1 MDLSILKNKY
11 KSCLGPSSISVALA
25 ENNCQRNIWLQYRHK
40 TENNDSIFLEQYKLK
55 HQAGLSNLISYLSI
69 KYPNSIIEPEQK
81 LPIVKFR
88 GVSIY
93 GIPDLVLKDNNDN
106 SISVFDVKT
115 GVRKTSHFFQ
125 AGIYFL
131 MLKAIAIKRG
141 LPEPKL
147 KSIGLCYDD
156 GTATFDAE
164 TYENKILELKGP
176 SAINEIF
183 LDPTK
188 EKLNEI
194 FDIVSQ
200 ENLPSA
206 TPTSGNC
213 KFCKFKDYCPD
224 VCVEEELIV
233 TNDLF

>member
-11 KSCLGPSSISVALA
+11 KNCLGPSSISVALA

-40 TENNDSIFLEQYKLK
+40 TDNNDSVFLEKYQLK
-55 HQAGLSNLISYLSI
+55 HSAGLSNLISYLST
-69 KYPNSIIEPEQK
+69 KYPNSVIEPEQK

-93 GIPDLVLKDNNDN
+93 GIPDIVLKDKNDN

-125 AGIYFL
+125 AGFYFL

-156 GTATFDAE
+156 GSSTFDPE
-164 TYENKILELKGP
+164 TYENKILELKGQ

-188 EKLNEI
+188 ERLKEI
-194 FDIVSQ
+194 FDVVSQ
-200 ENLPSA
+200 KNLPDA

-213 KFCKFKDYCPD
+213 KFCKFKDYCPE
-224 VCVEEELIV
+224 VCIDEELIV
-233 TNDLF
+233 TNSLF

>member
-1 MDLSILKNKY
+1 MDLSNLKKKY
-11 KSCLGPSSISVALA
+11 KNCLGPSSISVALT

-40 TENNDSIFLEQYKLK
+40 TDIDDSIFLEKYKLK
-55 HQAGLSNLISYLSI
+55 HQAGLSNLINYLSI
-69 KYPNSIIEPEQK
+69 KYPNSVIEPEQK
-81 LPIVKFR
+81 LPIIKFR
-88 GVSIY
+88 GISIF
-93 GIPDLVLKDNNDN
+93 GIPDLVLKDNNDD

-131 MLKAIAIKRG
+131 MLKAIAIQRG
-141 LPEPKL
+141 FPEPKL

-156 GTATFDAE
+156 GSATFDVE

-183 LDPTK
+183 LDPIK
-188 EKLNEI
+188 EKLKEI

-200 ENLPSA
+200 ENLPAA

-213 KFCKFKDYCPD
+213 KYCKFKDYCPE
-224 VCVEEELIV
+224 VCIDEELIV
-233 TNDLF
+233 TNNLF

>member
-1 MDLSILKNKY
+1 MDLSILKDKY

-25 ENNCQRNIWLQYRHK
+25 ENNCQRNIWLQYRKK
-40 TENNDSIFLEQYKLK
+40 TDNNDSIFLEQYKLK
-55 HQAGLSNLISYLSI
+55 HQAGLSNLINFLSI
-69 KYPNSIIEPEQK
+69 KYPDSVIEPEQK

-88 GVSIY
+88 GVSLY
-93 GIPDLVLKDNNDN
+93 GIPDLVIKDNNDN

-147 KSIGLCYDD
+147 KSIGVCYDD
-156 GTATFDAE
+156 GSATFDPE
-164 TYENKILELKGP
+164 TYEDKILEFKGP

-188 EKLNEI
+188 ERLKEI

-200 ENLPSA
+200 NNLPSA

-213 KFCKFKDYCPD
+213 KFCKFKEYCPE
-224 VCVEEELIV
+224 VCIEEELVV
-233 TNDLF
+233 TNNLF

>member
-1 MDLSILKNKY
+1 MDLSILKDKY

-25 ENNCQRNIWLQYRHK
+25 ENNCQRNIWLQYRKK
-40 TENNDSIFLEQYKLK
+40 TDNNDSIFLEQYRLK
-55 HQAGLSNLISYLSI
+55 HQAGLSNLISFLSI
-69 KYPNSIIEPEQK
+69 KYPDSVIEPEQK

-115 GVRKTSHFFQ
+115 GARKTSHFFQ

-147 KSIGLCYDD
+147 KSIAICYDD
-156 GTATFDAE
+156 GSATFDPK
-164 TYENKILELKGP
+164 TYEDKILEFKGP

-188 EKLNEI
+188 ERLKEI

-200 ENLPSA
+200 KNLPLA
-206 TPTSGNC
+206 TPSSGNC
-213 KFCKFKDYCPD
+213 KFCKFKEYCPE
-224 VCVEEELIV
+224 VCIEEELVV
-233 TNDLF
+233 TNNLF